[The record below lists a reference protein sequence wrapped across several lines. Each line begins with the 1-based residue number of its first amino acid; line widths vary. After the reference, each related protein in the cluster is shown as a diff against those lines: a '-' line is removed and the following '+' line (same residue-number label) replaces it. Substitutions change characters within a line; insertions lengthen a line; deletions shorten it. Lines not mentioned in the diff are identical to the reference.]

1 MVNSIGSGD
10 NNKKDG
16 KQHQSKHFSYQFN
29 KQESNTNHSWK
40 QFEKN
45 DEKDY
50 LKSSWNKNNFTN
62 SSSSKNTW
70 NQKQM
75 SSKSKGFDIDNVWSI
90 RNNVS
95 VNTSNAPLPPTNS
108 YYSRHQQE
116 EGVVPT
122 WKSKAKAGKLDQ
134 QIYSLNNKLPFQT
147 DNETR
152 QMSARTERANKY
164 HNAYLKSN
172 GLGKYS
178 TPAHNYNQS
187 SNDEDER
194 DF

>member
-29 KQESNTNHSWK
+29 KQESNTNNSWK
-40 QFEKN
+40 KFEKN

-62 SSSSKNTW
+62 TSSSKNTW

-95 VNTSNAPLPPTNS
+95 VNASNAPLPPTNS

-134 QIYSLNNKLPFQT
+134 NIFF
-147 DNETR
+147 E
-152 QMSARTERANKY
+152 
-164 HNAYLKSN
+164 
-172 GLGKYS
+172 
-178 TPAHNYNQS
+178 
-187 SNDEDER
+187 
-194 DF
+194 